1 MGCEN
6 RLQQHRGCPVSA
18 AGALIVD
25 PFETKITGIAIAYE

>member
-1 MGCEN
+1 MGGEN